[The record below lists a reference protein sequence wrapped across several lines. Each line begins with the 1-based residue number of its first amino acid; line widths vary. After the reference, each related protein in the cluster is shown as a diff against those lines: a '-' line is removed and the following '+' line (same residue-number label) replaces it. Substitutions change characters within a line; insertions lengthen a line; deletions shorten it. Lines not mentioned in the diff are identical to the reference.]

1 MEKIISTPLKSLT
14 KITTTP
20 LIVMYMQKVRPPTFW
35 PQQRTWNTSKAGR
48 FVFESTIDRH
58 IICPTTKPNRLFP
71 ALQFSRCSF
80 HINKLSI
87 QVTCDNGEILGGA
100 AGHNAARHRAKAQR
114 WPELAV
120 FADIRRDPRQ
130 NSCSSIVAGRPLFDV
145 RFTVTVWPAPLYWTA
160 NSFILTFICPQV
172 PQRHEAEELLCRDAA
187 FATVTNNLY
196 VQETVPFVGF
206 RTRINI
212 AT

>member
-1 MEKIISTPLKSLT
+1 MC
-14 KITTTP
+14 
-20 LIVMYMQKVRPPTFW
+20 MQKVRPPTVW
-35 PQQRTWNTSKAGR
+35 PQQRTWNTSKVGR

-58 IICPTTKPNRLFP
+58 MCPTTKPNRLFP

-87 QVTCDNGEILGGA
+87 QVTCDNGGILRGA
-100 AGHNAARHRAKAQR
+100 AGHNAAWHRANAQR

-145 RFTVTVWPAPLYWTA
+145 RFTVTVWPAPVL
-160 NSFILTFICPQV
+160 NSEQCFILTFICQKFNKGTKLKNSSVGMRPSLPWQTV
-172 PQRHEAEELLCRDAA
+172 CMNKKLFLLLD
-187 FATVTNNLY
+187 FGP
-196 VQETVPFVGF
+196 E
-206 RTRINI
+206 
-212 AT
+212 

>member
-1 MEKIISTPLKSLT
+1 MC
-14 KITTTP
+14 
-20 LIVMYMQKVRPPTFW
+20 MQKVRSATFW

-58 IICPTTKPNRLFP
+58 MCPTTKPNRLFP

-87 QVTCDNGEILGGA
+87 QVACDNGGDPPRGGWTQC
-100 AGHNAARHRAKAQR
+100 G
-114 WPELAV
+114 
-120 FADIRRDPRQ
+120 
-130 NSCSSIVAGRPLFDV
+130 VASRKGT
-145 RFTVTVWPAPLYWTA
+145 TVTGTGSVCRHPAGPAPKQLFVHCSRSATVWRAFHGYCLTCSCTEQWTLFYIDFYL
-160 NSFILTFICPQV
+160 SKV

-187 FATVTNNLY
+187 FTTVTNSLY
-196 VQETVPFVGF
+196 EQETVPFVGF